1 MGNKRNFVD
10 SIAVVHGVYDARGQ
24 LLAVRENGADV
35 ERYAYDR
42 AGNMVRKTVRG
53 RTTTYAFDGANQLVS
68 STCDGVTTRYAYD
81 AAGRLVR
88 EGDKTYR
95 YGYLDKVLSVTD
107 RKRSCAYAY
116 HVDGQLARADYGD
129 GGRAGVGEDGRAGSP
144 LPAGSEAF
152 LWDGLALV
160 RRGDESFVN
169 EPHVGGGNPVVSSR
183 GATYFNDALG
193 TTVGVREGRGAS
205 RKKSGRRYTAAA
217 LTAFGEP
224 VPVAATAVNAFRTS
238 PDSNIRRFD
247 HSIISSPFFTGKP
260 EIEGLGRV
268 FLYRNYR
275 ADLAKWQTADPL
287 GYPDG
292 WNHLK
297 YGVNSPLM
305 GVDLLGASW
314 GNMEMVAYY
323 FRYAPEAAIIA
334 SSSTWLATAWWA
346 VRLLTSD
353 DYLDTD
359 VMGLTDSIFA
369 AMKVDARRSVGEYV
383 KNHISGRSGS
393 DSRSSYNFGVDC
405 ESIVF
410 ALGGGN
416 GRLLDKITWSWYTER
431 KWVGDHLYEYK
442 HYEWSYSGAMKYSD
456 SFEDPVD
463 VLNWLKEP
471 NIEVPGGVPYRY
483 GHIWQNVSLS
493 GSGVLPRMLE

>member
-1 MGNKRNFVD
+1 MR
-10 SIAVVHGVYDARGQ
+10 I
-24 LLAVRENGADV
+24 E
-35 ERYAYDR
+35 
-42 AGNMVRKTVRG
+42 
-53 RTTTYAFDGANQLVS
+53 
-68 STCDGVTTRYAYD
+68 RYAYD
-81 AAGRLVR
+81 AAGRLVK
-88 EGDKTYR
+88 EGNRTYR

-107 RKRSCAYAY
+107 GKRSYRYAY
-116 HVDGQLARADYGD
+116 HVDGQLARADYGED
-129 GGRAGVGEDGRAGSP
+129 GRAGVGEDGRAGSP

-169 EPHVGGGNPVVSSR
+169 EPHVGGGNPVVSSK
-183 GATYFNDALG
+183 GAAYFNDVLG
-193 TTVGVREGRGAS
+193 TTVGVREGRGAA
-205 RKKSGRRYTAAA
+205 RKGAKRRYTAAA

-224 VPVAATAVNAFRTS
+224 LQTQKGETS
-238 PDSNIRRFD
+238 ALLP
-247 HSIISSPFFTGKP
+247 SSFLPLPLFFTGKP
-260 EIEGLGRV
+260 QVEGLGRV

-275 ADLAKWQTADPL
+275 SDLAKWQTADPL

-292 WNHLK
+292 WNQLK

-305 GVDLLGASW
+305 GVDLRGASW

-323 FRYAPEAAIIA
+323 FRYAPETAIIA
-334 SSSTWLATAWWA
+334 SSSTWLAATWWA

-369 AMKVDARRSVGEYV
+369 AMKVDAQRSVDEYV

-393 DSRSSYNFGVDC
+393 DSRSNYNFGVDC